1 MTTNLYRVLPVALKG
16 RLRLPLAA
24 TSSFHQHWVRKSTIE
39 DIRMNERIDAVLDY
53 TIKPS

>member
-24 TSSFHQHWVRKSTIE
+24 TSSFHQHWVRKSTIV
-39 DIRMNERIDAVLDY
+39 DIRMNERVDVILDY